1 MLIYLQ
7 CSGNQEDVQRTKMVI
22 KTVIICTPIATT
34 SLRRTAA
41 NKHRLMLCADVPA
54 GGAAGG

>member
-1 MLIYLQ
+1 M
-7 CSGNQEDVQRTKMVI
+7 TKMVI
-22 KTVIICTPIATT
+22 KMVIICTPIATT
-34 SLRRTAA
+34 LLRRTAA